1 MLKLLLFQM
10 WALLLFSL
18 RLGECADCDE
28 ATSATI
34 YSLLEVLESD
44 PSVQQQVRQQGVT
57 SMTGRSGQRQWGCV
71 ILVSALGP
79 NTSFFLFWGTFIQ
92 LGDLL
97 GQGP

>member
-1 MLKLLLFQM
+1 MIPDKRVNITNVHLLSVIMQKLLLFHT

-18 RLGECADCDE
+18 GLGECADCDE

-57 SMTGRSGQRQWGCV
+57 AV
-71 ILVSALGP
+71 
-79 NTSFFLFWGTFIQ
+79 
-92 LGDLL
+92 
-97 GQGP
+97 